1 MPALVFPPPGAPTAT
16 NFSTTKFGGFDMAP
30 VTKSSIKNLLRFS
43 ENFYGSAWEL
53 GSYFPSSY
61 SPVTDYLYDQDI
73 LLSNVYLV
81 QTSLSRKTSYLTV
94 KWYQDDLDILENTL
108 TNPPGVTSIL
118 TTINSNSAAQYVRQT
133 VDVTASTTYTFSFYS
148 KKGSAADNRY
158 KIVDTLTGQ
167 NIVAP
172 TSYTSLLSS
181 TAWTRI
187 TVTFTVGPNTTSIT
201 VYPLTDIASAPGS
214 NFITGLQLEPG
225 YIANTYTATDYST
238 YTSSEIA
245 TSRAIG
251 TLKYINKVK
260 LPLSY
265 SSSIPKLSS
274 AIKVKSP
281 ARNNNIVDRAEILKI
296 PNNKT
301 GSFFTPSLN
310 KIAAAVKTIGM
321 LSDARLSSVPR
332 ISSAS
337 KLKGPGRNLSQDN
350 ISQYKVSKIPAI
362 VMQSTIPV
370 VKSSARLTSDPAR
383 IATTVLKSGI
393 SIKGTIADARLR
405 NTNRTEQIKIPAVAT
420 ANPVFSTLPTIN
432 TADLTQGSV
441 YNITG
446 QSVGIT
452 TNSILYHLYD
462 QDILTVTKNQVNTL
476 TFYFDNLNYSASLPF
491 IAGSTIK
498 ISNTVDQGYSFVAT
512 VISSN
517 INSVTIEKFSEY
529 DTTMIFNT
537 IVSTAVDYIPRLS
550 VRTSI
555 RPVNPRERLFYS
567 EMGVGGP
574 NLTISRG
581 IIVADHDNRLLQGN
595 LPLELFKLRADN
607 NTLTASKL
615 ESSAVLKADKTILLS
630 NSLKSASVIRG
641 VRTPAF
647 DTDSITAFKVSYK
660 NTQVFVAPKS
670 SSMSLELFD
679 LVGDKTVLTSA
690 LIKSSAKLTGDR
702 NRLLSNSLVN
712 PLFVLQGDRV
722 QLFDIDYIDLL
733 KLYANRTAVFNAPN
747 TSVLQ
752 KNIADL
758 YETPYRVSVNKLT
771 SNAVLRS
778 DNTVIS
784 VNKLTSNAVLK
795 DTKSI
800 TLDTDRLEI
809 LKVRNSRILYTPT
822 VGKTD
827 AVSVLRGDRSTVVY
841 STLQQPIT
849 ILKTDDNIL
858 YTDMLNKYTVNDIN
872 ALEIPIS
879 GKLRDMTTLRSDRT
893 VIETSKLTASTKVK
907 SDAVKINAE
916 NINLFKVPANNTE
929 IFYVPYSD
937 KLSSASVLR
946 AEPSRVITGRV
957 KSSAKLTAVSSV
969 IRTDGLK
976 KLFTLTTVR
985 PLYNIDRLDDLY
997 EQSLVRPTLPPVN
1010 PRERL
1015 FYSVMAGGYRNNS
1028 SIQKGILFADETF
1041 VDATNRLEQFNNIG
1055 ITQGPAYTVNGYD
1068 IGLRGNTVLEY
1079 LFDLDILTVS
1089 KVSTS
1094 ALDLYIDDT
1103 GTPPFVVGSYVTI
1116 SNNGSVY
1123 STQQVV
1129 ACSSNIVSIVKPE
1142 YWDDLNIIDSVIS
1155 ATLDFVPQIQVR
1167 PTGHPTNPRERL
1179 FYAVLLG
1186 KIQTDKSFI
1195 STVNNSTTGLL
1206 TDFIKIREARIR
1218 HTSGSVVLRAKP
1230 IDFYAQNIS
1239 NIVGKILPQSGIR
1252 GLGNRYTNRLE
1263 IVSKFT
1269 TNKEHTAVLFTADA
1283 GQIVR
1288 LKTGKYGT
1296 GIADI
1301 SVKKKDPIQF
1311 WN

>member
-1 MPALVFPPPGAPTAT
+1 
-16 NFSTTKFGGFDMAP
+16 MAP

-118 TTINSNSAAQYVRQT
+118 TTINSNSAAQYFRQT

-167 NIVAP
+167 NIVDP

-310 KIAAAVKTIGM
+310 KIAAAVKTIGI

-370 VKSSARLTSDPAR
+370 VKSSARLTSVPAR

-476 TFYFDNLNYSASLPF
+476 TFYFDNPNYSASLPF

-581 IIVADHDNRLLQGN
+581 IIVADH
-595 LPLELFKLRADN
+595 DN

-733 KLYANRTAVFNAPN
+733 KLYANRTEVFNAPN

-800 TLDTDRLEI
+800 TLDTNRLEI

-879 GKLRDMTTLRSDRT
+879 GKLRDMTTLRSDLT

-907 SDAVKINAE
+907 ADAVNINAE
-916 NINLFKVPANNTE
+916 NIDLFKVPANNTE
-929 IFYVPYSD
+929 IFYVPYSN

-946 AEPSRVITGRV
+946 AEPSRVVTGRV
-957 KSSAKLTAVSSV
+957 KSSAKLTADSSV

-985 PLYNIDRLDDLY
+985 PLYNIDQIDDLY
-997 EQSLVRPTLPPVN
+997 EQSFVRPSLPPVN

-1041 VDATNRLEQFNNIG
+1041 VDATNRLEQFDNIG
-1055 ITQGPAYTVNGYD
+1055 ITQGPAYTVTGYD
-1068 IGLRGNTVLEY
+1068 TGSRANTVLEY

-1094 ALDLYIDDT
+1094 TLDLYIENDT
-1103 GTPPFVVGSYVTI
+1103 GRTSFAVGSYVTI
-1116 SNNGSVY
+1116 SYNGNIY
-1123 STQQVV
+1123 TTQQVV
-1129 ACSSNIVSIVKPE
+1129 SSSLTTISIVKPE
-1142 YWDDLNIIDSVIS
+1142 YWDNLNPIDSVIS

-1186 KIQTDKSFI
+1186 KIQTDTIFV
-1195 STVNNSTTGLL
+1195 STVNNSTTGRL

-1218 HTSGSVVLRAKP
+1218 HISGSVVLRAKP

-1252 GLGNRYTNRLE
+1252 GLGNRYTNQLE